1 MGKEIMSKAFLLVLM
16 AAVIYACFR
25 IFKPFL
31 DEILVAAILVSI
43 FYTPYEHLTRILG
56 GRKRIASILMCLLV
70 TLLVILPLANFIVYA
85 AQRSAVGYQS
95 TVAFIKESQLGTK
108 AIGGYLAKY
117 NFLGLS
123 GATVESIVAEVAG
136 SLKDWLAS
144 GAANF
149 IKGTTNF
156 VISMV
161 LILLTMFFFFIDGP
175 KMVERIMYWTP
186 LPNKYDREIFKK
198 FRDVSFSTIVS
209 SFATA
214 IAQGIIGAIGFTI
227 VGLPAFFAGVTIS
240 LFSLMPYIGASIIW
254 VPVGIYLIVIGK
266 LWSGVFILL
275 WGALVISTVDNLIRA
290 YVIRGKA
297 QVHPIFVIFSILGG
311 VSLFGFWG
319 VIFGP
324 LIISIAVTIFHI
336 YEMEYQQLLEK

>member
-16 AAVIYACFR
+16 LIVVYACFR

-31 DEILVAAILVSI
+31 DEILAAAILVSI
-43 FYTPYEHLTRILG
+43 FYTPYERLTRILG
-56 GRKRIASILMCLLV
+56 GHKRIAAFLMCLLV
-70 TLLVILPLANFIVYA
+70 TLLVILPLVNFIVYA
-85 AQRSAVGYQS
+85 AQRSVIGYQN
-95 TVAFIKESQLGTK
+95 TVAFIEESQLSTK

-123 GATVESIVAEVAG
+123 GATVESVVAEVAG
-136 SLKDWLAS
+136 GLKDWLTS
-144 GAANF
+144 GATNF

-156 VISMV
+156 AISMV

-209 SFATA
+209 SFVTA
-214 IAQGIIGAIGFTI
+214 IAQGIIGAIGFAI
-227 VGLPAFFAGVTIS
+227 VGLPAFFTGMAIS
-240 LFSLMPYIGASIIW
+240 LFSLMPYIGASIVW

-266 LWSGVFILL
+266 LWSGIFILL
-275 WGALVISTVDNLIRA
+275 WGVLVISTVDNLIRA
-290 YVIRGKA
+290 YVIKGKA
-297 QVHPIFVIFSILGG
+297 QVHPIFIIFSILGG

-319 VIFGP
+319 VVFGP
-324 LIISIAVTIFHI
+324 LIISLAVTVFHI